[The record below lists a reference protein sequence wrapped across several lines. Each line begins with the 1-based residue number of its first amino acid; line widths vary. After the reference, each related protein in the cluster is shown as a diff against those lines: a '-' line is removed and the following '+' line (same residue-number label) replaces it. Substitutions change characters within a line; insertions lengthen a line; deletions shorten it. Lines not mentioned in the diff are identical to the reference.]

1 MNREIPAILHNRN
14 WNTKGNLK
22 QPLPSPRNKRAYTW
36 GDEEI
41 YFTYWMRIVQ
51 KLLYLFIYIY
61 IYIYIFIYILTS
73 LLFFLREF
81 RLMTPNNIFLS
92 LDQDINRFLV

>member
-22 QPLPSPRNKRAYTW
+22 QPLPSPHNKRAYLPNIW

-51 KLLYLFIYIY
+51 KLF
-61 IYIYIFIYILTS
+61 
-73 LLFFLREF
+73 FFLREF
-81 RLMTPNNIFLS
+81 QLMAPNNNFLS
-92 LDQDINRFLV
+92 LDQNINRFLV

>member
-22 QPLPSPRNKRAYTW
+22 QPLPSPRNKRAYLPNTW

-51 KLLYLFIYIY
+51 KPFYLFIYLF
-61 IYIYIFIYILTS
+61 IFNIITI
-73 LLFFLREF
+73 FFKRVS
-81 RLMTPNNIFLS
+81 TYGS
-92 LDQDINRFLV
+92 

>member
-22 QPLPSPRNKRAYTW
+22 QPLPSPRNKRAYLPNTW

-51 KLLYLFIYIY
+51 KLFYFFIYY
-61 IYIYIFIYILTS
+61 
-73 LLFFLREF
+73 FF
-81 RLMTPNNIFLS
+81 
-92 LDQDINRFLV
+92 

>member
-22 QPLPSPRNKRAYTW
+22 QPLPSPRNKRAYLPNTW

-41 YFTYWMRIVQ
+41 YFTYWMRIDQ
-51 KLLYLFIYIY
+51 KLLYIY
-61 IYIYIFIYILTS
+61 IYIYIF
-73 LLFFLREF
+73 
-81 RLMTPNNIFLS
+81 NIITIS
-92 LDQDINRFLV
+92 TYDS